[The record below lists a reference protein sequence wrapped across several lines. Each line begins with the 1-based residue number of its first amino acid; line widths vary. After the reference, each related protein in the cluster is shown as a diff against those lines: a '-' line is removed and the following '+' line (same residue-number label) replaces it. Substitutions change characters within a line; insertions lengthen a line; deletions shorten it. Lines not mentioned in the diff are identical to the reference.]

1 MNCEVTYK
9 VVMVTEKSLSV
20 GLEKFSLNQNS
31 LWIQK
36 LPFERNINTTD
47 CPPGLGGKR
56 EFQAEEMSGK

>member
-31 LWIQK
+31 L
-36 LPFERNINTTD
+36 
-47 CPPGLGGKR
+47 
-56 EFQAEEMSGK
+56 